1 MNILDFLSQKTKRDK
16 TELILIIGVSGLLLL
31 IVIGLVISHFFGD
44 GANNYDVVSVQYGA
58 SQTEHTQAQH
68 SVETQMLYSN
78 NEGNNNDK
86 SNNNQDS
93 NQNSQKNSQQNSNQ
107 NSQQNSQTNANGN
120 HQQAETLEE
129 HSNNN
134 IDNAENHRENNIAN
148 NAENN
153 PEKVNITEEILPE
166 NNVANNAAN
175 NAENTNIQIA
185 QQKEDI
191 EQLQQQLQQLQQQL
205 QQQKQQQNDI
215 INNINNNNNNNNNQF
230 QESFATE
237 NVTENADTNTNIA
250 SVNYTNNN
258 ENNNNNNNNNNNF
271 IEENNETDG
280 KDNTQNNQQNN
291 NNINIAEL
299 DTLNVSSGQ
308 FDNVETLSQSIS
320 QQLNMLENEKRIVR
334 EQRSKNAKE
343 DSKDGGRRVL
353 KNFINFNDFLIATKH
368 YEYYVSFS
376 LKVILTSPNYKKR
389 FTDTN
394 KDMLHNSIMKIM
406 EQQDIKTFK
415 NDKEMLAQQVKDLI
429 NGFFHQPNLVKE
441 VEFKNFLI
449 QESRK

>member
-86 SNNNQDS
+86 SNDNQDS

-107 NSQQNSQTNANGN
+107 NSQQNSQANANGN

-134 IDNAENHRENNIAN
+134 IDNAENHRENNTAN

-153 PEKVNITEEILPE
+153 PEKVNIAEEILPE

-215 INNINNNNNNNNNQF
+215 INNINNNNNNNNQF
-230 QESFATE
+230 QESFVTE
-237 NVTENADTNTNIA
+237 NVTENADKNANIA

-258 ENNNNNNNNNNNF
+258 ENNNNNNNF
-271 IEENNETDG
+271 IEKNNETDG
-280 KDNTQNNQQNN
+280 ENNTQNNQQNN
-291 NNINIAEL
+291 NNINVAEL

-334 EQRSKNAKE
+334 EQRSKNAQE
-343 DSKDGGRRVL
+343 NSKDGGRRVL

>member
-86 SNNNQDS
+86 SNDNQDS

-134 IDNAENHRENNIAN
+134 IDNAENYRENNTAN

-153 PEKVNITEEILPE
+153 PEKVNIAEEILPE
-166 NNVANNAAN
+166 NNVANNATN

-215 INNINNNNNNNNNQF
+215 INNINNNNNNNNQS

-237 NVTENADTNTNIA
+237 NVTENADKNANIA

-258 ENNNNNNNNNNNF
+258 ENNNNNNN
-271 IEENNETDG
+271 
-280 KDNTQNNQQNN
+280 
-291 NNINIAEL
+291 INVAEL

-334 EQRSKNAKE
+334 EQRSKNAQE
-343 DSKDGGRRVL
+343 NSKDGGRRVL

>member
-86 SNNNQDS
+86 SNDNQDS
-93 NQNSQKNSQQNSNQ
+93 NQNSQKNSQQNSSQ
-107 NSQQNSQTNANGN
+107 NSQQNSQANANGN

-134 IDNAENHRENNIAN
+134 IDNAENHRENNTAN

-153 PEKVNITEEILPE
+153 PEKVNIAEEILPE

-215 INNINNNNNNNNNQF
+215 INNINNNNNNNNQS

-237 NVTENADTNTNIA
+237 NVTENADKNANIA

-258 ENNNNNNNNNNNF
+258 ENNNNNNN
-271 IEENNETDG
+271 
-280 KDNTQNNQQNN
+280 
-291 NNINIAEL
+291 INVAEL

-343 DSKDGGRRVL
+343 DSKYGGRRVL

>member
-78 NEGNNNDK
+78 NEENNNDK
-86 SNNNQDS
+86 SNDNQDS

-107 NSQQNSQTNANGN
+107 NSQQNSQANANGN

-134 IDNAENHRENNIAN
+134 IDNAENHRENN
-148 NAENN
+148 
-153 PEKVNITEEILPE
+153 T
-166 NNVANNAAN
+166 AN

-215 INNINNNNNNNNNQF
+215 INNINNNNNNNNQF

-258 ENNNNNNNNNNNF
+258 ENNNNNNNNF

-280 KDNTQNNQQNN
+280 ENNTQNNQQNN
-291 NNINIAEL
+291 NNINVAEL
-299 DTLNVSSGQ
+299 DTLNVSSSQ

-334 EQRSKNAKE
+334 EQRSKNAQE
-343 DSKDGGRRVL
+343 NSKDGGRRVL

-368 YEYYVSFS
+368 YEHYVSFS

>member
-86 SNNNQDS
+86 SNDNQDS

-134 IDNAENHRENNIAN
+134 IDNAENYRENNTAN

-153 PEKVNITEEILPE
+153 PEKVNIAEEILPE

-215 INNINNNNNNNNNQF
+215 INNINNNNNNNNQF

-237 NVTENADTNTNIA
+237 NVTENADTNANIA

-258 ENNNNNNNNNNNF
+258 ENNNNN
-271 IEENNETDG
+271 
-280 KDNTQNNQQNN
+280 
-291 NNINIAEL
+291 INVAEL

-320 QQLNMLENEKRIVR
+320 QQLNMLENEKRSVR
-334 EQRSKNAKE
+334 EQRSKNAQE
-343 DSKDGGRRVL
+343 NSKDGGRRVL

>member
-86 SNNNQDS
+86 SNDNQDS

-134 IDNAENHRENNIAN
+134 IDNAENYRENNTAN

-153 PEKVNITEEILPE
+153 PEKVNIAEEILPE

-215 INNINNNNNNNNNQF
+215 INNINNNNNNNQF

-258 ENNNNNNNNNNNF
+258 ENNNNNNN
-271 IEENNETDG
+271 
-280 KDNTQNNQQNN
+280 
-291 NNINIAEL
+291 INVAEL

-334 EQRSKNAKE
+334 EQRSKNAQE
-343 DSKDGGRRVL
+343 NSKDGGRRVL

>member
-44 GANNYDVVSVQYGA
+44 GANNYDVVSLQYGA

-86 SNNNQDS
+86 SNDNQDS

-107 NSQQNSQTNANGN
+107 NSQQNSQANANGN

-134 IDNAENHRENNIAN
+134 IDNAENYRENNTAN

-153 PEKVNITEEILPE
+153 LEKVNIAEEILPE

-215 INNINNNNNNNNNQF
+215 INNINNNNNNNQF

-237 NVTENADTNTNIA
+237 NVTENADKNANIA

-258 ENNNNNNNNNNNF
+258 ENNNNNNNN
-271 IEENNETDG
+271 
-280 KDNTQNNQQNN
+280 
-291 NNINIAEL
+291 INVAEL

-343 DSKDGGRRVL
+343 DSKYGGRRVL

>member
-86 SNNNQDS
+86 SNDNQDS

-107 NSQQNSQTNANGN
+107 NSQQNSQANANGN

-153 PEKVNITEEILPE
+153 PEKVNIAEEILPE
-166 NNVANNAAN
+166 NNVANNATN

-191 EQLQQQLQQLQQQL
+191 EQLKQQLQQLQQQL

-215 INNINNNNNNNNNQF
+215 INNINNNNNNNNQS

-237 NVTENADTNTNIA
+237 NVTENADKNANIA

-258 ENNNNNNNNNNNF
+258 ENNNNNNN
-271 IEENNETDG
+271 
-280 KDNTQNNQQNN
+280 
-291 NNINIAEL
+291 INVAEL

-343 DSKDGGRRVL
+343 DSKYGSRRVL

>member
-86 SNNNQDS
+86 SNDNQDS

-107 NSQQNSQTNANGN
+107 NSQQNSQANANGN

-153 PEKVNITEEILPE
+153 PEKVNIAEEILPE
-166 NNVANNAAN
+166 NNVANNATN

-215 INNINNNNNNNNNQF
+215 INNINNNNNNNNQS

-237 NVTENADTNTNIA
+237 NVTENADKNANIA

-258 ENNNNNNNNNNNF
+258 ENNNNNNN
-271 IEENNETDG
+271 
-280 KDNTQNNQQNN
+280 
-291 NNINIAEL
+291 INVAEL

-334 EQRSKNAKE
+334 EQRSKNAQE
-343 DSKDGGRRVL
+343 NSKDGGRRVL

>member
-86 SNNNQDS
+86 SNDNQDS

-107 NSQQNSQTNANGN
+107 NSQQNSQANANGN

-134 IDNAENHRENNIAN
+134 IDNAENHRENNTAN

-153 PEKVNITEEILPE
+153 LEKVNIAEEILPE

-215 INNINNNNNNNNNQF
+215 INNINNNNNNNNN
-230 QESFATE
+230 
-237 NVTENADTNTNIA
+237 
-250 SVNYTNNN
+250 
-258 ENNNNNNNNNNNF
+258 F

-291 NNINIAEL
+291 NNINISEL

-334 EQRSKNAKE
+334 EQRSKNAQE
-343 DSKDGGRRVL
+343 NSKNGGRRVL

-376 LKVILTSPNYKKR
+376 LKVILTSQNYKKR

-441 VEFKNFLI
+441 VKFKNFLI

>member
-86 SNNNQDS
+86 SNDNQDS
-93 NQNSQKNSQQNSNQ
+93 NQNSQKNSQQNSSQ
-107 NSQQNSQTNANGN
+107 NSQQNSQANANGN

-134 IDNAENHRENNIAN
+134 IDNAENHRENNTAN

-153 PEKVNITEEILPE
+153 PEKVNIAEEILPE

-215 INNINNNNNNNNNQF
+215 INNINNNNNNNNQF

-258 ENNNNNNNNNNNF
+258 ENNNNNNN
-271 IEENNETDG
+271 
-280 KDNTQNNQQNN
+280 
-291 NNINIAEL
+291 INVAEL

-334 EQRSKNAKE
+334 EQRSKNAQE
-343 DSKDGGRRVL
+343 NSKDGGRRVL

>member
-86 SNNNQDS
+86 SNDNQDS
-93 NQNSQKNSQQNSNQ
+93 NQNSQKNSQQNGSQ
-107 NSQQNSQTNANGN
+107 NSQQNSQANANDN

-134 IDNAENHRENNIAN
+134 IDNAENHRENN
-148 NAENN
+148 
-153 PEKVNITEEILPE
+153 T
-166 NNVANNAAN
+166 ANNAAN

-215 INNINNNNNNNNNQF
+215 INNINNNQF

-237 NVTENADTNTNIA
+237 NVTENADTNANIA

-271 IEENNETDG
+271 IEKNNETDG
-280 KDNTQNNQQNN
+280 ENNTQNNQQNN

-441 VEFKNFLI
+441 IEFKNFLI

>member
-86 SNNNQDS
+86 SNDNQDS

-107 NSQQNSQTNANGN
+107 NSQQNSQANANGN

-134 IDNAENHRENNIAN
+134 IDNAENYRENNTAN

-153 PEKVNITEEILPE
+153 PEKVNIAEEILPE
-166 NNVANNAAN
+166 NNVANNATN

-215 INNINNNNNNNNNQF
+215 INNINNNNNNNNQS

-237 NVTENADTNTNIA
+237 NVTENADKNANIA

-258 ENNNNNNNNNNNF
+258 ENNNNNNN
-271 IEENNETDG
+271 
-280 KDNTQNNQQNN
+280 
-291 NNINIAEL
+291 INVAEL

-343 DSKDGGRRVL
+343 DSKYGSRRVL

>member
-86 SNNNQDS
+86 SNDNQDS

-134 IDNAENHRENNIAN
+134 IDNAENHRENNTAN

-153 PEKVNITEEILPE
+153 PEKVHIAEEILPE

-215 INNINNNNNNNNNQF
+215 INNINNNNNNNNQS

-237 NVTENADTNTNIA
+237 NVTENADKNANIA

-258 ENNNNNNNNNNNF
+258 ENNNNNNNF

-291 NNINIAEL
+291 NNINVAEL

-334 EQRSKNAKE
+334 EQRSKNAQE
-343 DSKDGGRRVL
+343 NSKDGGRRVL

>member
-86 SNNNQDS
+86 SNDNQDS
-93 NQNSQKNSQQNSNQ
+93 NQNSQKNSQQNSSQ
-107 NSQQNSQTNANGN
+107 NSQQNSQANANGN

-134 IDNAENHRENNIAN
+134 IDNAENHRENNTAN

-153 PEKVNITEEILPE
+153 LEKVNIAEEILPE

-215 INNINNNNNNNNNQF
+215 INNINNNNNNNNQF

-258 ENNNNNNNNNNNF
+258 ENNNNNNN
-271 IEENNETDG
+271 
-280 KDNTQNNQQNN
+280 
-291 NNINIAEL
+291 INVAEL

-343 DSKDGGRRVL
+343 DSKYGSRRVL

>member
-86 SNNNQDS
+86 SNDNQDS

-134 IDNAENHRENNIAN
+134 IDNAENHRENNTAN

-153 PEKVNITEEILPE
+153 LEKVNIAEEILPE

-215 INNINNNNNNNNNQF
+215 INNINNNNNNNNQF

-237 NVTENADTNTNIA
+237 NVTENADKNANIA

-258 ENNNNNNNNNNNF
+258 ENNNNNNNN
-271 IEENNETDG
+271 
-280 KDNTQNNQQNN
+280 
-291 NNINIAEL
+291 INVAEL

-334 EQRSKNAKE
+334 EQRSKNAQE
-343 DSKDGGRRVL
+343 NSKDGGRRVL

>member
-44 GANNYDVVSVQYGA
+44 GANYDVVSVQYGA

-86 SNNNQDS
+86 SNDNQDS

-107 NSQQNSQTNANGN
+107 NSQQNSQANANGN

-134 IDNAENHRENNIAN
+134 NIDNAENHRENNTAN

-153 PEKVNITEEILPE
+153 PEKVNIAEEILPE

-215 INNINNNNNNNNNQF
+215 INNINNNNNNNNQF

-258 ENNNNNNNNNNNF
+258 ENNNN
-271 IEENNETDG
+271 
-280 KDNTQNNQQNN
+280 
-291 NNINIAEL
+291 INVAEL

-308 FDNVETLSQSIS
+308 FDNIETLSQSIS

-334 EQRSKNAKE
+334 EQRSKNAQE
-343 DSKDGGRRVL
+343 NSKDGGRRVL

>member
-86 SNNNQDS
+86 SNDNQDS

-107 NSQQNSQTNANGN
+107 NSQQNSKANANGD

-153 PEKVNITEEILPE
+153 PEKVNIAEEILPE

-215 INNINNNNNNNNNQF
+215 INNINNNNNNNN
-230 QESFATE
+230 
-237 NVTENADTNTNIA
+237 
-250 SVNYTNNN
+250 
-258 ENNNNNNNNNNNF
+258 F

-291 NNINIAEL
+291 NNINVAEL

-343 DSKDGGRRVL
+343 NSKYGGRRVL

-376 LKVILTSPNYKKR
+376 LKVILTSPNYKKH

-449 QESRK
+449 QESRI

>member
-86 SNNNQDS
+86 SNDNQDS

-107 NSQQNSQTNANGN
+107 NSQQNSQANANGN

-134 IDNAENHRENNIAN
+134 INNAENHRE
-148 NAENN
+148 
-153 PEKVNITEEILPE
+153 
-166 NNVANNAAN
+166 NNAAN

-215 INNINNNNNNNNNQF
+215 INNINNNNNNNNQF

-291 NNINIAEL
+291 NNINVAEL

-343 DSKDGGRRVL
+343 DSKYGGRRVL

-394 KDMLHNSIMKIM
+394 KDTLHNSIMKIM

>member
-86 SNNNQDS
+86 SNDNQDS
-93 NQNSQKNSQQNSNQ
+93 NQNSQKNSQQNSSQ

-215 INNINNNNNNNNNQF
+215 INNINNNNNNNQF

-280 KDNTQNNQQNN
+280 EDNTQNNQQNN
-291 NNINIAEL
+291 NNINVAEL

-308 FDNVETLSQSIS
+308 FNNVETLSQSIS
-320 QQLNMLENEKRIVR
+320 QQLNMLENEKKIVR

-343 DSKDGGRRVL
+343 DSKYGGRRVL

>member
-86 SNNNQDS
+86 SNDNQDS

-107 NSQQNSQTNANGN
+107 NSQQNSQANANGN

-153 PEKVNITEEILPE
+153 LEKVNIAEEILPE

-215 INNINNNNNNNNNQF
+215 INNINNNNNNNQF

-280 KDNTQNNQQNN
+280 KDNTQNNHQNN

-343 DSKDGGRRVL
+343 DSKYGGRIVL

>member
-107 NSQQNSQTNANGN
+107 NSQQNSQANANGN
-120 HQQAETLEE
+120 HQQTETLEE

-134 IDNAENHRENNIAN
+134 IDNAENHRENNTAN

-153 PEKVNITEEILPE
+153 LEKVNIAEEILPE
-166 NNVANNAAN
+166 NNVANNTAN

-205 QQQKQQQNDI
+205 QQQKQQRNDI
-215 INNINNNNNNNNNQF
+215 INNI
-230 QESFATE
+230 
-237 NVTENADTNTNIA
+237 
-250 SVNYTNNN
+250 
-258 ENNNNNNNNNNNF
+258 NNNNNNNNNF

-280 KDNTQNNQQNN
+280 ENNTQNNQQNN
-291 NNINIAEL
+291 NNINVAEL

-334 EQRSKNAKE
+334 EQRSKNAQE
-343 DSKDGGRRVL
+343 NSKDGGRRVL

>member
-86 SNNNQDS
+86 SNDNQDS

-107 NSQQNSQTNANGN
+107 NSQQNSQANANGN

-153 PEKVNITEEILPE
+153 PEKVNIAEEILPE

-215 INNINNNNNNNNNQF
+215 INNINNNNNNNNQF

-237 NVTENADTNTNIA
+237 NVTENADKNANIA

-291 NNINIAEL
+291 NNINVAEL

-334 EQRSKNAKE
+334 EQRSKNSQE
-343 DSKDGGRRVL
+343 NSKDGGRRVL

>member
-86 SNNNQDS
+86 SNDNQDS

-107 NSQQNSQTNANGN
+107 NSQQNSQANANGN

-134 IDNAENHRENNIAN
+134 IDNSENHRENNTAN

-153 PEKVNITEEILPE
+153 PKKVNIAEEILPE

-237 NVTENADTNTNIA
+237 NVTENADKNANIA

-258 ENNNNNNNNNNNF
+258 ENNNNNNNN
-271 IEENNETDG
+271 
-280 KDNTQNNQQNN
+280 
-291 NNINIAEL
+291 INVAEL

-308 FDNVETLSQSIS
+308 LDNVETLSQSIS

-343 DSKDGGRRVL
+343 DSKYGGRRVL